1 MRVVFMG
8 SPEFAAVSLTAVA
21 AVHEVVLVMTQ
32 PDKPAGRGSKLTAP
46 AVKVEAERLGL
57 PVWQPASARKPEV
70 AERLRDLDAA
80 VGVVVAYG
88 KILPPAVL
96 TAFRFGCIN
105 VHGSILP
112 KFRGAAPVQRA
123 VIEGDAETGVS
134 IMQLDEGMDTGPV
147 FAVTR
152 TAIGERE
159 TAGELMNRLAPIGAA
174 ALLEVL
180 THIDDGTARA
190 TAQDSSLAT
199 HAAMLAK
206 SDGAI
211 DFSQSAAAVSSRVRG
226 VDPWPGAV
234 AMRDGQPIKLFG
246 AVVAASGS
254 PTIPGTVVAIDREGA
269 HVAAGADG
277 AGRVVIA
284 ELQAAGRKR
293 MPAAILAGGRGIIV
307 GDVLVSPFNEALS

>member
-70 AERLRDLDAA
+70 AERLRELQADI
-80 VGVVVAYG
+80 GVVVAYG
-88 KILPPAVL
+88 KILPMAVL
-96 TAFRFGCIN
+96 TAFSHGCVN

-112 KFRGAAPVQRA
+112 KYRGAAPVQRA
-123 VIEGDAETGVS
+123 VIDGDTETGVS

-152 TAIGERE
+152 VAIGERE
-159 TAGELMNRLAPIGAA
+159 TAGELMNRLAPIGATA
-174 ALLEVL
+174 VL
-180 THIDDGTARA
+180 DVLASIANGTAHA
-190 TAQDSSLAT
+190 VAQDASKAT

-211 DFSQSAAAVSSRVRG
+211 DFSRSAAEVSARVRG
-226 VDPWPGAV
+226 VDPWPGAM
-234 AMRDGQPIKLFG
+234 AMREGQPMKLFG
-246 AVVAASGS
+246 AMVAASGA
-254 PTIPGTVVAIDREGA
+254 PTTPGAIVAIDRDGA
-269 HVAAGADG
+269 HVATGSDG
-277 AGRVVIA
+277 TGRVVIA
-284 ELQAAGRKR
+284 EMQAAGRKR
-293 MPAAILAGGRGIIV
+293 MPAAVLASGRGIVV
-307 GDVLVSPFNEALS
+307 GDVLSAPVSEATS